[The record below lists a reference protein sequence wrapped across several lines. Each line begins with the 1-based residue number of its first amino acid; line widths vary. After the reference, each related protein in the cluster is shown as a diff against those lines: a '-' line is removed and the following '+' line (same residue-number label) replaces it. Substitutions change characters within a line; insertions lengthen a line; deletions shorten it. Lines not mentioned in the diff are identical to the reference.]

1 MKHLTERELIAYRE
15 GDPQGRPAAS
25 DHLRDCAQCRE
36 ELRRIEAVYLA
47 LDTMSVP
54 DPGDDFESRL
64 WQQLSPR
71 LLEKRARWWEGLLL
85 PRRLVLAG
93 AMAALILLGFLAG
106 RFSKTN
112 LPGGSIADTSKV
124 RERVLVVAVGEHLG
138 RSEMVLV
145 ELANTEP
152 EKGRRLINIS
162 AEQKR
167 AEDLVE
173 ANRLYRQTALH
184 EGDIAM
190 ASTLDELERVLLD
203 IANSPDE
210 VTPAQFESL
219 QKRIESK
226 GILFKVR
233 VVHQDLQE
241 RQKAAVPAPNQEK
254 SALKEKNKA

>member
-1 MKHLTERELIAYRE
+1 MNHLTEQELIAYRD
-15 GDPQGRPAAS
+15 GDPKDRAATAS
-25 DHLRDCAQCRE
+25 HLRECAECRA
-36 ELRRIEAVYLA
+36 ELQQIEAVYAA
-47 LDTMSVP
+47 LEAIPVP
-54 DPGDDFESRL
+54 DPGDDFERRM

-71 LLEKRARWWEGLLL
+71 LPEKQPRWWEGLF
-85 PRRLVLAG
+85 PFRRLAVVG
-93 AMAALILLGFLAG
+93 AVAALILLGFLAG
-106 RFSKTN
+106 RITKTN
-112 LPGGSIADTSKV
+112 APRNQMADSAKV

-152 EKGRRLINIS
+152 EKGQKLINIS
-162 AEQKR
+162 SEQKR

-173 ANRLYRQTALH
+173 ANRLYRQTALRD
-184 EGDIAM
+184 GDTAM
-190 ASTLDELERVLLD
+190 AGTLEELERVLLD

-233 VVHQDLQE
+233 VVNQDLQE
-241 RQKAAVPAPNQEK
+241 RQKTGTPSPNQER
-254 SALKEKNKA
+254 STAKEKNKA